1 MRTEGAP
8 SSLYMFPLSILF
20 SIYPIKPITSKHLL
34 RRCKVFIRDKI
45 HNVWATKFNL
55 KKLKT
60 SRYSKEMQLFTQ
72 TIKSISLNLLLQYC
86 LQSYFITKNFYLLYT
101 YFYHL
106 LRLCSKKNRPFHDFS
121 IFDKE
126 LCIRISIDTAR
137 KRWYSGTSKQSK
149 DTGPQSREIKCC
161 AQILKIVYVR

>member
-1 MRTEGAP
+1 MRIEGAP

-34 RRCKVFIRDKI
+34 CRCKFFIRDKI
-45 HNVWATKFNL
+45 HNIWATKFNL

-86 LQSYFITKNFYLLYT
+86 LQSYFITKNFYLLYM

-126 LCIRISIDTAR
+126 LLSNIH
-137 KRWYSGTSKQSK
+137 
-149 DTGPQSREIKCC
+149 
-161 AQILKIVYVR
+161 

>member
-1 MRTEGAP
+1 MGARNNGECKGNKFLQVIKVQERTRTFRVTHEDRG
-8 SSLYMFPLSILF
+8 SSLLYMFPLSILF

-34 RRCKVFIRDKI
+34 CKCKFFIRDKI

-72 TIKSISLNLLLQYC
+72 TIKSINLNLLLQYC
-86 LQSYFITKNFYLLYT
+86 LQSYFITKSYLLYM

-126 LCIRISIDTAR
+126 LHSNIH
-137 KRWYSGTSKQSK
+137 
-149 DTGPQSREIKCC
+149 
-161 AQILKIVYVR
+161 

>member
-20 SIYPIKPITSKHLL
+20 SLYPIKPITSKHLL
-34 RRCKVFIRDKI
+34 CRCKFFIRDKI

-60 SRYSKEMQLFTQ
+60 SRYSKEMQLFIH
-72 TIKSISLNLLLQYC
+72 TINQSINLNLLLQCY
-86 LQSYFITKNFYLLYT
+86 LRTQSYM

-106 LRLCSKKNRPFHDFS
+106 LRLCSKKNRPFYDFS

-137 KRWYSGTSKQSK
+137 KRRYSCTSKESK
-149 DTGPQSREIKCC
+149 DIGPQSHEI
-161 AQILKIVYVR
+161 VRCRF